1 MSANSLVPV
10 WPGVSYAA
18 HQQEGIRWMLNQEKG
33 YTIEHNSKHHVVR
46 GGILGDEM
54 GLGKTVQALALIVN
68 SVAKKTLIVMP
79 LAVKKQWEDAAR
91 RCDVN
96 LFTPTPYGS
105 RWLQQNATNS
115 SKPIVHIV
123 HYDKIANKPELCE
136 GENYDR
142 IIIDEAQTIRNAK
155 TKKAKAVLDIKAAYK
170 WVLTATPIVNQMDDA
185 VTYLKFIG
193 FPIAQS
199 SGKWRDEYEEWVRNT
214 YMARTLD
221 MCEAPAGLTMPPE
234 PIKEVRHLEFTSPE
248 EEKVY
253 TSIHAGIENQYR
265 QAQAMSGKSYMLA
278 MFSIILR
285 LRQISVNP
293 QIYIKARQKEPFGW
307 AGPEFHQVSRKFD
320 EIASLLRESHEGN
333 IANRWII
340 FCQFHE
346 EMDMLNAYLKA
357 FPFVGSVLQYHG
369 GMSMKER
376 DAAIAESHNA
386 TGAAT
391 DTTDTTGATGA
402 ARQDLGGK
410 ASEECLSSFA
420 RQDVFLIQLQAGGT
434 GLNLQHYDR
443 VIFVSP
449 WWTAALVDQALG
461 RAVRIGQKNVVKV
474 YWLKLKT
481 ELEDTFN
488 IDSFIMDKAD
498 SKRDLGQKFLGFSI
512 GRASAEEST
521 A

>member
-1 MSANSLVPV
+1 MVFDKPLIPV

-18 HQQEGIRWMLNQEKG
+18 HQNEGIRWMLNQEETG
-33 YTIEHNSKHHVVR
+33 YTIQHESKPHVVR

-54 GLGKTVQALALIVN
+54 GLGKTVQALALIMN
-68 SVAKKTLIVMP
+68 STAKKTLIVMP

-115 SKPIVHIV
+115 SKPTIHIA
-123 HYDKIANKPELCE
+123 HYDKLANKPDLCHDQ
-136 GENYDR
+136 NYDR
-142 IIIDEAQTIRNAK
+142 IIVDEAQTIRNAK
-155 TKKAKAVLDIKAAYK
+155 TKKAKAVLGIKARYK
-170 WVLTATPIVNQMDDA
+170 WILTATPIVNKMDDA

-193 FPIAQS
+193 FPIGG
-199 SGKWRDEYEEWVRNT
+199 SGKWRDEYESWVRNT
-214 YMARTLD
+214 YMARTIG
-221 MCEAPAGLTMPPE
+221 MCEAPAGLTMPP
-234 PIKEVRHLEFTSPE
+234 PPLIEVRNLEFTSHE
-248 EEKVY
+248 EEKIY

-278 MFSIILR
+278 MFSILLR

-307 AGPEFHQVSRKFD
+307 AGPLFNQVSRKFD
-320 EIASLLRESHEGN
+320 EIASLLRESHESDV
-333 IANRWII
+333 ANRWII

-346 EMDMLNAYLKA
+346 EMEMLTAFLKA
-357 FPFVGSVLQYHG
+357 FPFVGTVLQYHG

-376 DAAIAESHNA
+376 DEAIAESHVP
-386 TGAAT
+386 
-391 DTTDTTGATGA
+391 
-402 ARQDLGGK
+402 
-410 ASEECLSSFA
+410 SSGNK
-420 RQDVFLIQLQAGGT
+420 QDVILIQLQAGGT

-443 VIFVSP
+443 VIFISP
-449 WWTAALVDQALG
+449 WWTAALLDQAMG
-461 RAVRIGQKNVVKV
+461 RAVRIGQKNTVKV

-481 ELEDTFN
+481 ESEETFN

-498 SKRDLGQKFLGFSI
+498 SKRDLGQRFLGFSV
-512 GRASAEEST
+512 GRA
-521 A
+521 

>member
-33 YTIEHNSKHHVVR
+33 YTIEHNSKPHVVR

-320 EIASLLRESHEGN
+320 EIASLLRESHEGS

-386 TGAAT
+386 T
-391 DTTDTTGATGA
+391 DTTGATGA
-402 ARQDLGGK
+402 TGAIGAATGAATGG
-410 ASEECLSSFA
+410 A

-449 WWTAALVDQALG
+449 WWTAALLDQALG

-498 SKRDLGQKFLGFSI
+498 SKRDLGQKFLGFSV

>member
-1 MSANSLVPV
+1 
-10 WPGVSYAA
+10 
-18 HQQEGIRWMLNQEKG
+18 MLNQEEKG
-33 YTIEHNSKHHVVR
+33 YTVLSQDKEHCVR

-68 SVAKKTLIVMP
+68 SSNAKKTLIVMP
-79 LAVKKQWEDAAR
+79 LAVKKQWEDAAM

-96 LFTPTPYGS
+96 LFTPTQWGS
-105 RWLQQNATNS
+105 RWLQQKATNS
-115 SKPIVHIV
+115 SKPTIHIA
-123 HYDKIANKPELCE
+123 HYDKIANKPDLCE

-155 TKKAKAVLDIKAAYK
+155 TKKAKAVLDIKATYK
-170 WVLTATPIVNQMDDA
+170 WILTATPIVNKMDDA

-193 FPIAQS
+193 FPIAAS
-199 SGKWRDEYEEWVRNT
+199 SGKWRDEYESWVRNT
-214 YMARTLD
+214 YMARTLN

-234 PIKEVRHLEFTSPE
+234 PIKEMRHLDFTSPE
-248 EEKVY
+248 EEKIY
-253 TSIHAGIENQYR
+253 SSIHSGIENQWR

-278 MFSIILR
+278 MFSILLR

-307 AGPEFHQVSRKFD
+307 AGPVFNQVSRKFD
-320 EIASLLRESHEGN
+320 EIAALLRESDEFGT
-333 IANRWII
+333 ANRWII

-346 EMDMLNAYLKA
+346 EMEMLNDFLKA
-357 FPFVGSVLQYHG
+357 FSFVGKVLQYHG

-376 DAAIAESHNA
+376 NAAIAESHIV
-386 TGAAT
+386 TE
-391 DTTDTTGATGA
+391 
-402 ARQDLGGK
+402 GK
-410 ASEECLSSFA
+410 
-420 RQDVFLIQLQAGGT
+420 QDVILIQLQAGGT

-449 WWTAALVDQALG
+449 WWTAALVDQAMG

-488 IDSFIMDKAD
+488 IDSFIMNKAD
-498 SKRDLGQKFLGFSI
+498 SKRDLGQKFLGFSV
-512 GRASAEEST
+512 GRV
-521 A
+521 